1 MYQSNYYYKMFRQS
15 CVVRFMF
22 GEVLLTYYNDWFMR
36 KSSVRCQV
44 QGGNL
49 NSSFVV
55 EGMAIARRLDS
66 QTPRKLVDGFESGLG
81 IQRWFCFEKISVPS
95 RFHQT

>member
-1 MYQSNYYYKMFRQS
+1 MFSKVHFWWSSPEHLITR
-15 CVVRFMF
+15 
-22 GEVLLTYYNDWFMR
+22 YNGWFIR

-66 QTPRKLVDGFESGLG
+66 QTPRKLVDGFESGLR
-81 IQRWFCFEKISVPS
+81 IQWFFLRKSQGLPDFTMVTRLDS
-95 RFHQT
+95 M